1 MAEKIVWTKKAK
13 KELIE
18 ILQYWI
24 DRNQSNTF
32 SIKLNALI
40 ESQVNLILEQP
51 KIGRKTDI
59 ENVYI
64 KLIRKY
70 LLYYEF
76 LDGILYILTIRHGSQ
91 NPDETFKLK

>member
-1 MAEKIVWTKKAK
+1 MAEKIIWTVKAK

-24 DRNQSNTF
+24 ERNKSNNF
-32 SIKLNALI
+32 SSKLNSLI
-40 ESQVNLILEQP
+40 ESQLNLIIEQP

-59 ENVYI
+59 PNVYI
-64 KLIRKY
+64 KVIHKY

-76 LDGILYILTIRHGSQ
+76 INNTLYILTIRHGSQ
-91 NPDETFKLK
+91 NPKTLNIK

>member
-1 MAEKIVWTKKAK
+1 MAEKIIWPVKAK

-24 DRNQSNTF
+24 ERNKSNNF
-32 SIKLNALI
+32 SLKLNSLI
-40 ESQVNLILEQP
+40 ESQLNLIIEQP

-59 ENVYI
+59 PNVYI
-64 KLIRKY
+64 KVIHKY

-76 LDGILYILTIRHGSQ
+76 INNTLYILTIRHGSQ
-91 NPDETFKLK
+91 NPKTLTIK

>member
-1 MAEKIVWTKKAK
+1 MAEKIIWTLKAK

-24 DRNQSNTF
+24 NRNKSNNF
-32 SIKLNALI
+32 SLKLNSLI
-40 ESQVNLILEQP
+40 EDQLNLILEQP

-59 ENVYI
+59 PNVYI
-64 KLIRKY
+64 KIIHKY

-76 LDGILYILTIRHGSQ
+76 VNDTLYILTLRHGSQ
-91 NPDETFKLK
+91 NSETFRLK

>member
-1 MAEKIVWTKKAK
+1 MAEKIIWTVKAK

-24 DRNQSNTF
+24 ERNKSNNF
-32 SIKLNALI
+32 SLKLNSLI
-40 ESQVNLILEQP
+40 ESQLNLIIEQP

-59 ENVYI
+59 PNVYI
-64 KLIRKY
+64 KVIHKY

-76 LDGILYILTIRHGSQ
+76 INNTLYILTIRHGSQ
-91 NPDETFKLK
+91 NPKTLNIK